1 MTKYVANEKIFHTI
15 VVHSEPP
22 KRKMKKKK
30 NKNNW
35 LLMNFNSRFTETYL
49 KKTIAASKIKP
60 LVALVGGFQPLTV
73 SCFQFTK
80 NSRSCWSPR
89 SGSRTL

>member
-22 KRKMKKKK
+22 KSKMKKKK
-30 NKNNW
+30 KKNNW

-80 NSRSCWSPR
+80 NSRRCWSPR